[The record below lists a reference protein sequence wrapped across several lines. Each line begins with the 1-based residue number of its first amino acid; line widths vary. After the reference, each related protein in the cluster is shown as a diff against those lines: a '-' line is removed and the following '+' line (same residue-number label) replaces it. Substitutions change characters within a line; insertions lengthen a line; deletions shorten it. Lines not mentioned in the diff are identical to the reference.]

1 MYFIRSGNAKVD
13 IYKYFKT
20 IFVPRRSRL
29 QDQFKILTEFTS
41 TGKKKKRFSMIKQ
54 KLINALQRQAKNLFQ
69 LSFLYECDEVCLWH
83 DLNKVSKLF
92 AF

>member
-20 IFVPRRSRL
+20 VFIPGSSRL
-29 QDQFKILTEFTS
+29 QDQFKILNLLADR
-41 TGKKKKRFSMIKQ
+41 KKKRFSVIKK
-54 KLINALQRQAKNLFQ
+54 KLINVLQRHAKNLLQ